1 MGGAGASSRG
11 GWVGQGGVKQQAQ
24 VDKQLRGPSKGEVG
38 SCNSSRCKTGKRR
51 SENERSM
58 SEPGLA
64 EGGLDFL
71 RFHFIQALNPLCQEL
86 GQSG

>member
-1 MGGAGASSRG
+1 M
-11 GWVGQGGVKQQAQ
+11 KQQAQ
-24 VDKQLRGPSKGEVG
+24 VDKQLRGPARERWEA
-38 SCNSSRCKTGKRR
+38 CNPSRCKTGKWR

-71 RFHFIQALNPLCQEL
+71 RFHFIQALNPLCREL
-86 GQSG
+86 SQSG